1 MGGSAAGNVTEAG
14 NAGEAS
20 KMSRIHRL
28 TLAAVLLQFTSQV
41 HAEEVD
47 LPFPFLEWSVYVLLL
62 FGLVVAVGIF
72 IRRSKGETAEPL
84 SKLMEERRAAVH
96 SVRPDVSVTECV
108 RQMNEL
114 KIGAMLVMEGDR
126 LAGIFTERDAMTR
139 VLGGGLDPTQTA
151 VSEVM
156 SPDPVCVTPS
166 TTLEEARALVT
177 ARRIRHLPVVDDGR
191 VVGIVSSGD
200 LTHWLVR
207 DQSLRIGNM

>member
-1 MGGSAAGNVTEAG
+1 MNP
-14 NAGEAS
+14 
-20 KMSRIHRL
+20 IHRL
-28 TLAAVLLQFTSQV
+28 ALAAVLLQFPSLIF
-41 HAEEVD
+41 AEEVD

-62 FGLVVAVGIF
+62 FGFLVAIGIF
-72 IRRSKGETAEPL
+72 VHRGRGEQAEPL
-84 SKLMEERRAAVH
+84 SKLMEESSAAVH
-96 SVRPDVSVTECV
+96 SVSPGISVTECV

-139 VLGGGLDPTQTA
+139 VLGGGLDPTRTL

-156 SPDPVCVTPS
+156 SSDPVCVTPA

-177 ARRIRHLPVVDDGR
+177 VRRIRHLPVVDGGK
-191 VVGIVSSGD
+191 VVGMVSSGD

-207 DQSLRIGNM
+207 DQSQQLRDV

>member
-1 MGGSAAGNVTEAG
+1 
-14 NAGEAS
+14 
-20 KMSRIHRL
+20 MSRINRL
-28 TLAAVLLQFTSQV
+28 ALAAMLLQFTSPI

-72 IRRSKGETAEPL
+72 IRRGKGDKAEPL

-96 SVRPDVSVTECV
+96 SVTPDVSVTECV

-114 KIGAMLVMEGDR
+114 KIGAMLVMEEGR

-139 VLGGGLDPTQTA
+139 VLGGGLDPTHTSIA
-151 VSEVM
+151 EVM
-156 SPDPVCVTPS
+156 SSDPVCVSPS

-177 ARRIRHLPVVDDGR
+177 TKRIRHLPVVDNGQ
-191 VVGIVSSGD
+191 VVGMVSSGD

-207 DQSLRIGNM
+207 DQSLQIGDI